1 MNRTFARATI
11 EINGGRRI
19 PAVIACC
26 SQCGTTEKISANN
39 HSGSIP
45 PEAAA
50 NRFRHNGWFIA
61 NKDGK
66 DICPKCQAEKKN
78 TKVVKESN
86 VVELA
91 VKAEPPR
98 QMTKEDRRLI
108 FAKIDEVYLDESKG
122 YSSGWSD
129 KKVASDLGVPSAWV
143 RTIRE
148 ENFGTEGANEELISL
163 IAEAR
168 EVERQIREIDAGL
181 VKALKA
187 AEQASAALYVKIN
200 DILPRLSKIER
211 DMK

>member
-1 MNRTFARATI
+1 MNRSFAKATI

-26 SQCGTTEKISANN
+26 SQCGHTEKISANN
-39 HSGSIP
+39 YSGSIP

-50 NRFRHNGWFIA
+50 NRFRHSGWFIS

-66 DICPKCQAEKKN
+66 DVCPKCRVEKKN
-78 TKVVKESN
+78 IKIVKESN

-91 VKAEPPR
+91 VKTDPPR

-148 ENFGTEGANEELISL
+148 ENFGTEGSNEELILL

-168 EVERQIREIDAGL
+168 EVERQIREIDAQFA
-181 VKALKA
+181 KAIK
-187 AEQASAALYVKIN
+187 SADLNAKVT
-200 DILPRLSKIER
+200 DILSRLSKIEK